1 MPDKT
6 AKPSV
11 TEFNFAHPALC
22 LPNSFFA
29 LSHGEPV
36 LQVDLGD
43 ARGAIP
49 LRQVAQMFS
58 ISPES
63 GDGQLLGMVAQS
75 LRFVRIIQNGDRIP
89 SEIVDGTAS
98 WTIESR
104 HRDLAFI
111 KIGGSLLKAIAGAR
125 ADATATL
132 DESEEAKRRMREQ
145 AAEIA
150 ALVGVAVERKQE
162 VVDRVEVLAN
172 ELAFLEA
179 LREYFKPV
187 FDIGRKLR
195 EMQKLARG
203 DRELDHQ
210 LRRIQSLLKVPVEKY
225 RAWFDEVEAGTGE
238 AVAALKQ
245 FEGTVAMLRR
255 HRDNLHF
262 ETLAWEDLPQRWKAL
277 DPAKDEAMLEIGRL
291 YRFLASR
298 YLDTKVWFGG

>member
-1 MPDKT
+1 MFDKS
-6 AKPSV
+6 AKPNV
-11 TEFNFAHPALC
+11 TEFRFAHPALC
-22 LPNSFFA
+22 LPNSFFT

-49 LRQVAQMFS
+49 LRQVSQMFS
-58 ISPES
+58 IAPDS
-63 GDGQLLGMVAQS
+63 GDGQLLGMIAQS
-75 LRFVRIIQNGDRIP
+75 LKFVRIIHNGDRIP
-89 SEIVDGTAS
+89 SEILDGTAS
-98 WTIESR
+98 WSIESR
-104 HRDLAFI
+104 HRDMAFL
-111 KIGGSLLKAIAGAR
+111 KIGGSLLKAIAGHR
-125 ADATATL
+125 ADSAAL

-150 ALVGVAVERKQE
+150 ALVGLAVERKQE

-210 LRRIQSLLKVPVEKY
+210 LRRIQSLLKVPVDKY
-225 RAWFDEVEAGTGE
+225 RGWFDEVEAGTGE

-262 ETLAWEDLPQRWKAL
+262 ETLAWEDIPQRWKSV

-298 YLDTKVWFGG
+298 YLDTKVWFGA

>member
-1 MPDKT
+1 MFDKS
-6 AKPSV
+6 AKPNV
-11 TEFNFAHPALC
+11 TEFRFAHPALC
-22 LPNSFFA
+22 LPNSFFT

-49 LRQVAQMFS
+49 LRQVSQMFA
-58 ISPES
+58 IAPDS
-63 GDGQLLGMVAQS
+63 GDGQLLGMIAQS
-75 LRFVRIIQNGDRIP
+75 LKFVRIIHNGDRIP
-89 SEIVDGTAS
+89 SEILDGSAS
-98 WTIESR
+98 WSIEPR
-104 HRDLAFI
+104 HRDMAFL

-125 ADATATL
+125 DTATL

-150 ALVGVAVERKQE
+150 ALVGLAVERKQE

-210 LRRIQSLLKVPVEKY
+210 LRRIQSLLKVPVDKY
-225 RAWFDEVEAGTGE
+225 RGWFDEVEAGTGE

-255 HRDNLHF
+255 HRDNLHA
-262 ETLAWEDLPQRWKAL
+262 ETLAWEDIPQRWKSV

-291 YRFLASR
+291 YQFLASR
-298 YLDTKVWFGG
+298 YLDTKVWFGA

>member
-1 MPDKT
+1 MLDKT
-6 AKPSV
+6 AKPNI
-11 TEFNFAHPALC
+11 TEFSFTHPALC
-22 LPNSFFA
+22 LPNSFFT
-29 LSHGEPV
+29 LSHGEAV
-36 LQVDLGD
+36 LQIDLGD

-49 LRQVAQMFS
+49 LRQVSQMFS
-58 ISPES
+58 VPPDS
-63 GDGQLLGMVAQS
+63 GDGQLLGMIAQS
-75 LRFVRIIQNGDRIP
+75 LKFVRIIRNGDRIP
-89 SEIVDGTAS
+89 SEILDGTAS
-98 WTIESR
+98 WSIESR
-104 HRDLAFI
+104 HRDMAFL

-125 ADATATL
+125 GDASSL
-132 DESEEAKRRMREQ
+132 DESEDAKRRMREQ

-150 ALVGVAVERKQE
+150 AIVGLPTERKHE
-162 VVDRVEVLAN
+162 VVDRVEMLAN

-210 LRRIQSLLKVPVEKY
+210 LRRIQSLLKVPVDKY
-225 RAWFDEVEAGTGE
+225 RSWFDEVEAGTGE

-245 FEGTVAMLRR
+245 FDGTVAMLRR
-255 HRDNLHF
+255 HRDALHF
-262 ETLAWEDLPQRWKAL
+262 ETMAWEDIPQRWKSL
-277 DPAKDEAMLEIGRL
+277 DPAKDEAMFEVSRL

>member
-1 MPDKT
+1 MTDKT
-6 AKPSV
+6 AKPNV
-11 TEFNFAHPALC
+11 KDFTFTHQALS
-22 LPNSFFA
+22 LPNSFFT

-36 LQVDLGD
+36 LQIDLGD
-43 ARGAIP
+43 ARGTIP
-49 LRQVAQMFS
+49 VKQVAQMFS
-58 ISPES
+58 IAPDST
-63 GDGQLLGMVAQS
+63 DGQLLGMVASS
-75 LRFVRIIQNGDRIP
+75 LKFVRIIHNGDRIP
-89 SEIVDGTAS
+89 SEILDGTAS
-98 WTIESR
+98 WTIEAR

-125 ADATATL
+125 EHTAL

-150 ALVGVAVERKQE
+150 SLVGLPPDRKQE

-172 ELAFLEA
+172 ELGFLEA

-210 LRRIQSLLKVPVEKY
+210 LRRIQTLLKVPVDKY
-225 RAWFDEVEAGTGE
+225 REWFDEVEAGTGE

-255 HRDNLHF
+255 HRDGLHF
-262 ETLAWEDLPQRWKAL
+262 ETLAWEDIPQRWKAL
-277 DPAKDEAMLEIGRL
+277 DPAKDEAMFEISRL

-298 YLDTKVWFGG
+298 YLDTKVWFSG

>member
-1 MPDKT
+1 MLNKT
-6 AKPSV
+6 AKPNV
-11 TEFNFAHPALC
+11 TEFSFTHAALC
-22 LPNSFFA
+22 LPNSFFT
-29 LSHGEPV
+29 LSHGEAV
-36 LQVDLGD
+36 LQIDLGD

-58 ISPES
+58 IAPDST
-63 GDGQLLGMVAQS
+63 DGQLLGMIAQS
-75 LRFVRIIQNGDRIP
+75 LKFVRIIRNGDRIP
-89 SEIVDGTAS
+89 SEILDGTAS
-98 WTIESR
+98 WSIESR
-104 HRDLAFI
+104 HRDMAFL
-111 KIGGSLLKAIAGAR
+111 KIGGSLLKAIAGVR
-125 ADATATL
+125 ADTTTL
-132 DESEEAKRRMREQ
+132 DESDEAKRRMREQ

-210 LRRIQSLLKVPVEKY
+210 LRRIQSLLKVPVKNTAPGSMSWRPG
-225 RAWFDEVEAGTGE
+225 RAKAWRP
-238 AVAALKQ
+238 LKQ
-245 FEGTVAMLRR
+245 FDGTVAMLRR
-255 HRDNLHF
+255 HRDALHF
-262 ETLAWEDLPQRWKAL
+262 ETMAWEDIPQRWKTL
-277 DPAKDEAMLEIGRL
+277 DPAKDEAMFEVGRL